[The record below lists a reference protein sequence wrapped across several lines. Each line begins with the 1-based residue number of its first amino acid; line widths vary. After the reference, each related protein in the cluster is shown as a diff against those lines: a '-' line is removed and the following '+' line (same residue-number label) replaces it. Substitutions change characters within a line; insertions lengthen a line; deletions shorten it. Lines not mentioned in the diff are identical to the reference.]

1 MGKYDYF
8 KRAQEDDNSKKE
20 VHPVWRG
27 IGCLLNILT
36 PIISGAAAMVVVE
49 YGKSQGWPFLSQL
62 GGYFRFSDVFYR
74 IAFVKVVANYIS
86 SIPDFKALALF
97 FVVFVM
103 VFSSIFAIINAV
115 LYRTFGPPRYSRLD
129 APAPRVKTK
138 RYTR

>member
-8 KRAQEDDNSKKE
+8 KRAQEADTKKE

-27 IGCLLNILT
+27 IGCLMNILT
-36 PIISGAAAMVVVE
+36 PVISGAAAMLVVDL
-49 YGKSQGWPFLSQL
+49 GKAQGWPFLGQL
-62 GGYFRFSDVFYR
+62 GGYYRFSDVFYR
-74 IAFVKVVANYIS
+74 IAFVKILANYIS

-97 FVVFVM
+97 FVVFM
-103 VFSSIFAIINAV
+103 LVFSSIFTVINAV

>member
-8 KRAQEDDNSKKE
+8 KRAQESDTKKE
-20 VHPVWRG
+20 VHAVWRG

-36 PIISGAAAMVVVE
+36 PIISGAAAMLVVE
-49 YGKSQGWPFLSQL
+49 YGKSHGWAFLSQL
-62 GGYFRFSDVFYR
+62 GGYFRFSPVFYR
-74 IAFVKVVANYIS
+74 IAFVKVAANYIS

-97 FVVFVM
+97 FVVFM
-103 VFSSIFAIINAV
+103 LLFSSIFSIINAV